1 MSYRCFV
8 LVFVLCFAFA
18 LRGPSFPEEAGEETY
33 NISLVQTAESNKE
46 VHEIENKKVL
56 AENYTV
62 KKDDHLWQILRTKG
76 LLDRKDLPEILSV
89 LKKLNRSLTDLDMI
103 RPGDSLIIPLTIVP
117 LGADKKPLVQAE
129 QEVTPI
135 ESLEGVP
142 LENYT
147 ISPGD
152 SIIKV
157 VTGRYNIPNHY
168 LYNEYL
174 ELVKKLNPAIEDINR
189 IYPGQK
195 IRIPVYSPQIVRLPL
210 VPLPKSVEKKEAPEP
225 KLKKDRQE
233 LGRQL
238 GRLFALLNEEW
249 VQKGEHFLPLRSGG
263 QINLNANVFPILRL
277 SNGRII
283 IVDLSGQMPEKMKKI
298 IESNWANY
306 MMVHLDHEDS
316 LSVAFG
322 KILAVSGYRRVSNK
336 GDPLKMTGDIP
347 ILVNADWIVEVT
359 LPGQEDTP
367 RFKAITLLDA
377 GISRTPA
384 PIKSYLS
391 TLGLD
396 IVEFPPASE
405 GMDRW
410 GDTTD
415 ILPAGEDVGG
425 FIERILDLVGR
436 AHSSDVDIPIYQAG
450 EKDFN
455 IIVKA
460 DFLFSL
466 EGRECLIDYTGLD
479 AEVMSLL
486 EENGFRVLALAGVRD
501 PQNILLETLSFLG
514 NPFEAGPHHFQIN
527 DRAKGK
533 DIRMTISGSVF
544 RDKNGKQIF
553 ATPRIL
559 PNAIEGFLSWKGYR
573 ILNLA
578 PM

>member
-1 MSYRCFV
+1 
-8 LVFVLCFAFA
+8 LVFAICLAFA
-18 LRGPSFPEEAGEETY
+18 APDLSFPEEEGEETY
-33 NISLVQTAESNKE
+33 NISLVQTAESDKE

-62 KKDDHLWQILRTKG
+62 KKDDHIWQILRSKG

-117 LGADKKPLVQAE
+117 LGADKKPLAQAAT
-129 QEVTPI
+129 EVTPI
-135 ESLEGVP
+135 ESLEEVP

-147 ISPGD
+147 VSPGD

-157 VTGRYNIPNHY
+157 VTGRYNIPDQY

-174 ELVKKLNPAIEDINR
+174 ELVRKLNPSIDDINK

-210 VPLPKSVEKKEAPEP
+210 TPSPKPVEKKEAPMP
-225 KLKKDRQE
+225 KLKEDRQE

-238 GRLFALLNEEW
+238 GRLFALLGEEW
-249 VQKGEHFLPLRSGG
+249 VQRGEHFLPLRSGG

-277 SNGRII
+277 SSGRII

-306 MMVHLDHEDS
+306 LTVHLSRDDNLRTALGE
-316 LSVAFG
+316 
-322 KILAVSGYRRVSNK
+322 ILPACGYRMLSDK

-359 LPGQEDTP
+359 PTGQEDSP
-367 RFKAITLLDA
+367 RYKAITLLDT

-384 PIKSYLS
+384 PLKSYLS

-396 IVEFPPASE
+396 IIEYPPASD
-405 GMDRW
+405 GVDRW
-410 GDTTD
+410 GEETD
-415 ILPAGEDVGG
+415 ILPPGEDVGG

-436 AHSSDVDIPIYQAG
+436 PHSSDVDIPIYQAG

-460 DFLFSL
+460 DFLFNQD
-466 EGRECLIDYTGLD
+466 GRECLIDYTGLD
-479 AEVMSLL
+479 PEVTSLL
-486 EENGFRVLALAGVRD
+486 EENGFRVLPIAGMTD
-501 PQNILLETLSFLG
+501 PQNILLETLSFIG
-514 NPFEAGPHHFQIN
+514 NPIETGPHHFQIN
-527 DRAKGK
+527 NREKGK
-533 DIRMTISGSVF
+533 DIRLTISGSVF
-544 RDKNGKQIF
+544 RDKNGKQVF
-553 ATPRIL
+553 ATPRLL
-559 PNAIEGFLSWKGYR
+559 PNEIEGFLSWKGYR